1 MLKVLEEEQAAENGR
16 EDEMSK
22 INDPQ
27 ERKRLEKIFG
37 MERAKAQARIQQLS
51 EYIKMMMNYFY
62 NIYINNNF

>member
-22 INDPQ
+22 ISDQQ

-51 EYIKMMMNYFY
+51 E
-62 NIYINNNF
+62 